1 MNVWNS
7 SEEYNNLPDSPAGA
21 IIGVFGFLVL
31 VLLALMTLWGVVN
44 EKDVCDPDH
53 PDYSF
58 FVSEGACDYP

>member
-1 MNVWNS
+1 MGYANDHDDPRDATQV
-7 SEEYNNLPDSPAGA
+7 LIGA
-21 IIGVFGFLVL
+21 FGFLVL
-31 VLLALMTLWGVVN
+31 VLLVLMTLWGVVN